1 MCDAL
6 DAPDRLLAELR
17 AAGSITGGRL
27 TQRMALKGLCAP
39 HVDKALRALAR
50 AGRIRSAD
58 GAPPLARGMTLSA
71 LADVPLTVVE
81 PPTRVIAG
89 RYEIRR
95 VIGLGATATVYEA
108 LDRELGRAVALKE
121 LDLGRLS
128 AEDCIPRF
136 EREYRT
142 LARLS
147 HPNIL
152 QVHDAGRDG
161 DRYFFVTELCAGSL
175 ADRVRSGGPLPVR
188 DLVRVFLESLAGI
201 RAAWEA
207 GVLHRD
213 LKPEN
218 LLADAAG
225 RVRIAD
231 FGFVGFKSDLTA
243 PSENDPKPLTEP
255 GAVVGTVEFLP
266 PELIQGQKADFR
278 SDEYSLAASVYFLA
292 TGHLLYDRETG
303 PGNRCEW
310 IYAQENEAAVPL
322 RTRRP
327 EIPAELEAIILRC
340 LAKSPGAR
348 YQTPRALEKD
358 LRRFL
363 ATLPADASVAG
374 TDLNDEAL
382 PSKPSGEMTEQVA
395 RVVVETQ
402 ASIVGLQS
410 EFREKHGADWS
421 DNVAKLR
428 PIWSLAKVRNV
439 LGLFADLQRVVP
451 AEQFAPSLFVT
462 LDAVDAGR
470 FPSSAVPTD
479 PMEYLWTAVHQVEE
493 AKADGLVPDTGRLE
507 ALERFLHDI
516 VGHASI
522 PKAGEGV
529 RIPPVELPEAG
540 ESPERDPL
548 IGQVINEKFKI
559 IGLLGRGASGSVYL
573 VEHLHLGGLFAVKL
587 LNVTAATAFGEDRE
601 ADERFQRE
609 GRIAAKLEHPN
620 IVPIHDADFWVV
632 ETPFGRRRFRFLVM
646 SYVEGTTLREYMDG
660 HLGAGTLPPVSDV
673 VAFGSQAFRGLSA
686 AHGKGVV
693 HRDIKPENL
702 MVTRDGVLKIMD
714 FGLARSAAKVDS
726 ITQSGKF
733 SGTVR
738 YAAPEQLDG
747 KAEPRTD
754 LYSTGVVLYELLSG
768 KPAFAAPDGAE
779 QPQLVVIA
787 QIASG
792 KTAPLHERRPDV
804 PDALDRFVARLMA
817 PDLNARFASAAEA
830 VDELE
835 KIAVAL
841 SATAPT
847 TPPRRSRRPL
857 PALAAVAAVLLAIG
871 VTVALWHPKDAA
883 TKQPDGKQGD
893 ASDGKPNEPR
903 KEPEKQP
910 ERGPEKT
917 ARRPATIGAR
927 WQQGALRVE
936 GDAETRIEGPKAQ
949 ITLRDGRRLELR
961 YEEATPAFVV
971 EAIDDGGDGKIALS
985 DGASSYE
992 MRRGDAVAFTAR
1004 KTAGFDARVTAGEP
1018 KPMAGALPADAVSLT
1033 LAIEPW
1039 PTKEQPVEPTQK
1051 IPVAQILRTYRP
1063 TTNERALLEE
1073 MAAVLT
1079 RDIVALR
1086 SRSYDGATQKL
1097 EDLEGDPRQ
1106 TEYTRRYHAAAKQLV
1121 LLSVRTVSARSRQ
1134 LMEASGPVTVLLSN
1148 GQKLTGRV
1156 ASHDDSSVTVTDAA
1170 EKSTRVALS
1179 DLASDDILDAC
1190 RESSLAIAF
1199 LILSARPAEAPGR
1212 ILAGAEALDERL
1224 PWIFFAARLADA
1236 DAARMVAAGDYK
1248 GAKESLD
1255 ELTTKREKVID
1266 LFAFI
1271 SVDFDR
1277 FQRESEALRLLQED
1291 RWASVLADFDGT
1303 RAAPVAAKRLH
1314 ESSSKNFSREELAA
1328 DLMNWGLQP
1337 DVSDAE
1343 RPKFYKSTTID
1354 GVEVQMLR
1362 DWKGLRSL
1370 VANDAVKTAPQG
1382 IALTFRITFGT
1393 EHPSPHF
1400 RVSLESAKGATQL
1413 RLDAKEARLHLM
1425 KADGKA
1431 EDEIVARGPVP
1442 AAEKDAW
1449 RSLVILPVPEV
1460 KRTFVYVDGTL
1471 VLNVPLEDAAIPRK
1485 FALSVVGAEALLAT
1499 LKVAPPAEK

>member
-6 DAPDRLLAELR
+6 DAPDRIIAELR
-17 AAGSITGGRL
+17 VAGPLTGSGL
-27 TQRMALKGLCAP
+27 TERMASQGLCAP
-39 HVDKALRALAR
+39 HIDKALRALAR

-58 GAPPLARGMTLSA
+58 GARTLAPGASMSA
-71 LADVPLTVVE
+71 LAEVPLTIAEQPRRVV
-81 PPTRVIAG
+81 AG

-95 VIGLGATATVYEA
+95 VIGLGSTATVYEA

-128 AEDCIPRF
+128 GEEVIPRF
-136 EREYRT
+136 EREYRA
-142 LARLS
+142 LARIN
-147 HPNIL
+147 HPHIV
-152 QVHDAGRDG
+152 QIHDAGREG
-161 DRYFFVTELCAGSL
+161 DRYFFVTELCARSF
-175 ADRVRSGGPLPVR
+175 ADRVRSDGPLPVR
-188 DLVRVFLESLAGI
+188 DLVQVFIEVLAGI

-207 GVLHRD
+207 GILHRD

-231 FGFVGFKSDLTA
+231 FGFVGFHSDLAA
-243 PSENDPKPLTEP
+243 PSTNEPKPLTKP
-255 GAVVGTVEFLP
+255 GAVVGTVEFLS
-266 PELIQGQKADFR
+266 PELIKGQKADFR

-303 PGNRCEW
+303 PSNRCEW
-310 IYAQENEAAVPL
+310 LYAQENEDPVPI

-327 EIPAELEAIILRC
+327 DFPVALEAIILRC
-340 LAKSPGAR
+340 LSKSPGAR

-358 LRRFL
+358 LKRFL

-374 TDLNDEAL
+374 LDLNAEAL
-382 PSKPSGEMTEQVA
+382 PSKPRGEMTEQVA
-395 RVVVETQ
+395 RVVIETQ

-410 EFREKHGADWS
+410 DFREKHGADWS
-421 DNVAKLR
+421 DNVGKLR
-428 PIWSLAKVRNV
+428 PIWSLAKEHKA

-451 AEQFAPSLFVT
+451 MEQFAPALFVT
-462 LDAVDAGR
+462 LDAIEAGR
-470 FPSSAVPTD
+470 VPSTPVPTD
-479 PMEYLWTAVHQVEE
+479 PMEYLWLAVHQVEE

-507 ALERFLHDI
+507 TLEKFLRDI

-522 PKAGEGV
+522 PKAGEAV

-540 ESPERDPL
+540 EPPERDPL
-548 IGQVINEKFKI
+548 IGQVINEKFRI
-559 IGLLGRGASGSVYL
+559 TGLLGRGATGSVYL

-587 LNVTAATAFGEDRE
+587 LNVTATTAFGEDRE

-646 SYVEGTTLREYMDG
+646 SYVEGTTLREYIDG
-660 HLGAGTLPPVSDV
+660 HLASGTLPPVGDV

-686 AHGKGVV
+686 AHAKGVV

-754 LYSTGVVLYELLSG
+754 LYSMGVVLYELISG
-768 KPAFAAPDGAE
+768 KPAFAAPDGVE

-792 KTAPLHERRPDV
+792 KVAPLHERRPDAPEV
-804 PDALDRFVARLMA
+804 LERFVTKLMS
-817 PDLNARFASAAEA
+817 PDLNERFASAAEA

-835 KIAVAL
+835 KIAAVLA
-841 SATAPT
+841 STAPAGRT
-847 TPPRRSRRPL
+847 RRPL
-857 PALAAVAAVLLAIG
+857 FASAAVVVLVVAVVAALL
-871 VTVALWHPKDAA
+871 LRHPKDTEPKRPD
-883 TKQPDGKQGD
+883 TKLAQG
-893 ASDGKPNEPR
+893 SDGKPKGPDREL
-903 KEPEKQP
+903 KEP

-917 ARRPATIGAR
+917 AKHAAAIAAR
-927 WQQGALRVE
+927 WQAGLLHVE
-936 GDAETRIEGPKAQ
+936 GDVEIQIEGPKAR
-949 ITLRDGRRLELR
+949 ITLRDSRRLELR
-961 YEEATPAFVV
+961 YEAAAPAFVV
-971 EAIDDGGDGKIALS
+971 EVTDDGGGTIALS

-992 MRRGDAVAFTAR
+992 MHRGDAIAFTAR
-1004 KTAGFDARVTAGEP
+1004 ETARFDVRVAAGAP
-1018 KPMAGALPADAVSLT
+1018 KPMAGAVPADAVSLT
-1033 LAIEPW
+1033 LAIDPW
-1039 PTKEQPVEPTQK
+1039 PAMKQPVDPAQK
-1051 IPVAQILRTYRP
+1051 IPVAQILRTYQP
-1063 TTNERALLEE
+1063 TADERALLED
-1073 MAAVLT
+1073 MAGVLT
-1079 RDIVALR
+1079 RDLTALR
-1086 SRSYDGATQKL
+1086 SRSYGAAAQKL
-1097 EDLEGDPRQ
+1097 SDLQNDPRQ
-1106 TEYTRRYHAAAKQLV
+1106 TDYTRRYYAAAKQLV
-1121 LLSVRTVSARSRQ
+1121 QFGARTVSARSRQ
-1134 LMEASGPVTVLLSN
+1134 LMEASGPVTVRLSN

-1156 ASHDDSSVTVTDAA
+1156 ASIDDNSVTVVDAA
-1170 EKSTRVALS
+1170 EKSMRVALA
-1179 DLASDDILDAC
+1179 DLACDDILDAC
-1190 RESSLAIAF
+1190 TESSLGIAF
-1199 LILSARPAEAPGR
+1199 LTLSARPADAPGR
-1212 ILAGAEALDERL
+1212 LLAGAEAFDELL

-1236 DAARMVAAGDYK
+1236 DAARMVEAGEYT
-1248 GAKESLD
+1248 GAKVSLD
-1255 ELTTKREKVID
+1255 ELATKREKVID
-1266 LFAFI
+1266 LFAFL
-1271 SVDFDR
+1271 SGDFDR

-1303 RAAPVAAKRLH
+1303 RAAPVAAKRLL

-1328 DLMNWGLQP
+1328 DLMNWALQP

-1370 VANDAVKTAPQG
+1370 VARDAVKTAPQG

-1393 EHPSPHF
+1393 EDPSPHF
-1400 RVSLESAKGATQL
+1400 RVSLESAKGAAQL

-1431 EDEIVARGPVP
+1431 EDQIIARGPVP
-1442 AAEKDAW
+1442 AAAKDAW
-1449 RSLVILPVPEV
+1449 RLLVVLPVPEV
-1460 KRTFVYVDGTL
+1460 KRTFVYVDGAL
-1471 VLNVPLEDAAIPRK
+1471 VLNVSLEDAAIPRK
-1485 FALSVVGAEALLAT
+1485 FAISVVGAEALLAT
-1499 LKVAPPAEK
+1499 LKVMPPAEK